1 MIHVWVVRLGE
12 GGQLADDCR
21 TKQIIA
27 IGWSDVGNLSAFS
40 DYEGLRARVYEIYR
54 DRYKSPGGA
63 GVAASML
70 WSFINDVESGDIV
83 VSPKKETRELMVGKV
98 TGNYVFDPHAI
109 SPDYPNIR
117 KVEWVGEL
125 PFDSVPREVWR
136 SMTAWQTLFELSSPD
151 AVEAAIKLAE
161 NLRAGHTIVSTEPP
175 EERTELA
182 IEEGQK
188 LFDEATDRSEEI
200 LATHFN
206 GFSGI
211 EFQEL
216 VQATLKAAGL
226 YPKPMS
232 RGPDKGIDIQAYRD
246 PLQLGP
252 PRILVQVKHREA
264 QVSAPEMQQ
273 FIGAMSRE
281 GDIGI
286 FISTGGFSEPARQ
299 IAEHSHKNI
308 SIMGWEDFVKL
319 FLEVYDRL
327 DNTFKAKVPI
337 GTIKVL
343 LSKQKE
349 AV

>member
-1 MIHVWVVRLGE
+1 MVRVWVVRLGE
-12 GGQLADDCR
+12 GGEIADECR
-21 TKQIIA
+21 TNQIVA
-27 IGWSDVGNLSAFS
+27 IGWSDVGDLSAFS
-40 DYEGLRARVYEIYR
+40 DYESLRAKVYEVYR

-83 VSPKKETRELMVGKV
+83 ISPKKETRELLVGKV
-98 TGNYVFDPHAI
+98 IGDYVFDLHAV

-125 PFDSVPREVWR
+125 SFDSVPREVWR

-151 AVEAAIKLAE
+151 AVEAAIKLAD
-161 NLRAGHTIVSTEPP
+161 NLGAGRKIISTEPP

-188 LFDEATDRSEEI
+188 LFDEATAKSEEI

-226 YPKPMS
+226 YTKPMN
-232 RGPDKGIDIQAYRD
+232 RGPDKGVDIQAYRD
-246 PLQLGP
+246 PLLLGP
-252 PRILVQVKHREA
+252 PRILAQVKHREA

-273 FIGAMSRE
+273 FIGTMNRE

-286 FISTGGFSEPARQ
+286 FISTGGFSVNAKQ
-299 IAEHSHKNI
+299 IAEHSHKNV
-308 SIMGWEDFVKL
+308 STMGWEDFVKL

-327 DNTFKAKVPI
+327 DNEFKAKVPI
-337 GTIKVL
+337 GTVKVL
-343 LSKQKE
+343 RKRNE